1 MFCLNPYQRFSD
13 GFFYSDLFSFQMH
26 VSNQSEI
33 PDHCCQFAL
42 SLNNGEFS
50 SFCGHQHDKSCSNCE
65 GLRKAIDSIENAVKS
80 SKVQYESEDQ
90 KDEIQYTFSQ
100 VIFVY
105 RPE

>member
-1 MFCLNPYQRFSD
+1 
-13 GFFYSDLFSFQMH
+13 MH

-42 SLNNGEFS
+42 SLGNGEFS